1 MNLYKEYLFCAEIRK
16 ASQCFK
22 SRGIPKVSFGCE
34 PNSMIK
40 IVRAFHGISD
50 PDRPSSD
57 LGNCSP
63 NQGKST
69 MEGLN
74 NLRFNLES

>member
-1 MNLYKEYLFCAEIRK
+1 
-16 ASQCFK
+16 
-22 SRGIPKVSFGCE
+22 
-34 PNSMIK
+34 MIK

-63 NQGKST
+63 NQGKNTKLAVEST
-69 MEGLN
+69 SA
-74 NLRFNLES
+74 ESIKSITPKRRE